1 MCIAT
6 HVDHTLIP
14 SYISFDIYL
23 YIYVYIYTYIF
34 FFFRLAKDHNII
46 LIYISFDIYFFRLS
60 PREGPPPPADERVY
74 ARYNPQALQPNQASD
89 CSPAYREQELKHPRP
104 WRTTTQGFL
113 LVCFAPRR
121 PSVCLRPQ
129 PQTPEEATPPSE
141 FSSVRVFLFHHLSGG
156 YHHHLSGYY
165 RPSIALI
172 LLYVL
177 FFGGAQATR
186 HPSRIFFSLKLFSRC
201 VTIRP
206 GTEVDRLRNTLP
218 FFFLFYVS
226 TSTRLAQ
233 SVLRFWFDSSFYR
246 TCDRRLA
253 YAARRI
259 LQAKG

>member
-1 MCIAT
+1 M
-6 HVDHTLIP
+6 
-14 SYISFDIYL
+14 
-23 YIYVYIYTYIF
+23 YIYIYIF
-34 FFFRLAKDHNII
+34 FSFASRKTII
-46 LIYISFDIYFFRLS
+46 LSSYIYLLIYIFFLS
-60 PREGPPPPADERVY
+60 PRERPPPPADERVY

-141 FSSVRVFLFHHLSGG
+141 FPASEFFFIHHLSGG

-172 LLYVL
+172 LPYVF

-186 HPSRIFFSLKLFSRC
+186 HPSRIFFR
-201 VTIRP
+201 
-206 GTEVDRLRNTLP
+206 
-218 FFFLFYVS
+218 
-226 TSTRLAQ
+226 
-233 SVLRFWFDSSFYR
+233 SSF
-246 TCDRRLA
+246 
-253 YAARRI
+253 
-259 LQAKG
+259 